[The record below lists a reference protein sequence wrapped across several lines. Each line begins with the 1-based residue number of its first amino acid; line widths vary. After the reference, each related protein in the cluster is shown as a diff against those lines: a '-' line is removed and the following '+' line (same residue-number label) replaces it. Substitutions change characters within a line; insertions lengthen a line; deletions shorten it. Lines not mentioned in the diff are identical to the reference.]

1 MMKKIVFLLVITLCL
16 ITKSFSQV
24 QKANSDY
31 ISVKSN
37 SLLQDKD
44 FYLLTLFQRIKE
56 VSSLLHA
63 DKNLK
68 DIGKERIARLNNI
81 PFSCKDSL
89 NCYAQSFLW
98 TEDEITQIQQ
108 ALQRLY
114 QRNPSLQKLVDEHL
128 RPSGFFQNNA
138 TLSDEDLLL
147 KAWQDAA
154 KGMNYIIN
162 VYLLNQ
168 GARYAA
174 IDSVSYPVNGSYY
187 KSVIN
192 EMMFQVKHTSSSMKL
207 FFDPSLQVCLQLLA
221 VNNRDEAIRYEPL
234 KTLNKKAYDQ
244 IQKTNFNRYPYS
256 VILTLGEGPE
266 NNMPISPNN
275 KYRCQT
281 AADCYRRQQAPFI
294 MVSGGHVHPFQTAY
308 CEALEMKKYLM
319 AHFNIPEQ
327 AVIVEPYA
335 RHTITNFRNA
345 NRIIYCTHIPF
356 SKKILCV
363 TSKYH
368 TDYLSNPVFEQR
380 SIEEL
385 GYAPFKNIKHVGDF
399 TTEYLPVI
407 ESLQVNALDPL
418 DP

>member
-1 MMKKIVFLLVITLCL
+1 MKKIFFLLLIALCSF
-16 ITKSFSQV
+16 TKSFSQV
-24 QKANSDY
+24 HKADPDY
-31 ISVKSN
+31 IAVKTN

-44 FYLLTLFQRIKE
+44 LYLLTLFQKIKG
-56 VSSLLHA
+56 VFSLLQA
-63 DKNLK
+63 DKTLTGITK
-68 DIGKERIARLNNI
+68 QRIASLVNA
-81 PFSCKDSL
+81 PFACKDSL
-89 NCYAQSFLW
+89 QCYAQSILW
-98 TEDEITQIQQ
+98 TEDEIIQIQQ
-108 ALQRLY
+108 ALQQLY
-114 QRNPSLQKLVDEHL
+114 QHNSSLQKLVDEHL
-128 RPSGFFQNNA
+128 RPSGYYQNNA
-138 TLSDEDLLL
+138 MLSDKDLLL

-154 KGMNYIIN
+154 KGMNHIIN

-168 GARYAA
+168 DARYAA

-192 EMMFQVKHTSSSMKL
+192 EMMFQVRHNSSSMKL
-207 FFDPSLQVCLQLLA
+207 FFDPSVQVCLQLLA

-234 KTLNKKAYDQ
+234 SGLNKKAYDQ
-244 IQKTNFNRYPYS
+244 IQKTNFKRYPYS

-266 NNMPISPNN
+266 NNVPISPNN

-294 MVSGGHVHPFQTAY
+294 IVSGGHVHPFQTTY
-308 CEALEMKKYLM
+308 CEAIEMKKYLM
-319 AHFNIPEQ
+319 DHFNIPER
-327 AVIVEPYA
+327 AIIVEPYA

-345 NRIIYCTHIPF
+345 NRIIYRTRIPF
-356 SKKILCV
+356 TKKILCV

-368 TDYLSNPVFEQR
+368 TDYLINPEFERR

-385 GYAPFKNIKHVGDF
+385 GYAPFKKIKHLGDF

-407 ESLQVNALDPL
+407 ESLQMNALDPL